1 LEFDIVS
8 PEADVEEGISFV
20 VDVEMGRAREGM
32 DCSVVV
38 GSKRW
43 GVGEE
48 YLRAVRRVDRF
59 WL

>member
-1 LEFDIVS
+1 MEFDIVS
-8 PEADVEEGISFV
+8 PEADVEEGILVF

-32 DCSVVV
+32 DCSVVAV
-38 GSKRW
+38 S
-43 GVGEE
+43 EE